1 MNEEREFEIEQVETV
16 SDKDALIVMAIVGG
30 ISALGLALPI
40 LNATNPDMQLIES
53 LKQLDIFGNQAG
65 YEFVINGIGI
75 ISATNF
81 AIAAKTV
88 LKTLLKK
95 VKNIKDEK
103 LLYFSDEM
111 GIEK

>member
-1 MNEEREFEIEQVETV
+1 MNEEKKFEIEQVETV
-16 SDKDALIVMAIVGG
+16 SEKEALIGMAIAGG
-30 ISALGLALPI
+30 ISAIGLILPI

-75 ISATNF
+75 ISASNF
-81 AIAAKTV
+81 TIATKTI
-88 LKTLLKK
+88 LKSLLKK
-95 VKNIKDEK
+95 VKNVKDEK

-111 GIEK
+111 EIER